1 WENSKSGSSA
11 TTSLLRRNT
20 HRLEKGLLMRPRRS
34 LFALDY
40 IEETV
45 EFYCGLVTG
54 TPVER
59 LEQDDELRWASDVL
73 NQYFDVVKAHPLV
86 DRLRKRYLA
95 TWRPS
100 LAQSNGRTCTP
111 YRRDLSTPPS

>member
-1 WENSKSGSSA
+1 RSTWYYALFNRGFDREHQAVLSGRQTWENSKSGSSA

-86 DRLRKRYLA
+86 DRL
-95 TWRPS
+95 
-100 LAQSNGRTCTP
+100 
-111 YRRDLSTPPS
+111 